1 MEKVVVYVLENDG
14 IKAIYADYGSVKDH
28 LEMELEDCK
37 VGEEFKVYTKA
48 MTEKE
53 FADLPEFDGF

>member
-1 MEKVVVYVLENDG
+1 MEKVVVYVLEKDG
-14 IKAIYADYGSVKDH
+14 IKAIYPDYGSVKDH
-28 LEMELEDCK
+28 LELELEDCK

>member
-1 MEKVVVYVLENDG
+1 METVVVYVLEKDG